1 MSAKSKPVFYAELP
15 PGILDRRDLPDEQ
28 FDKTWESIFLK
39 EGVKEQL
46 LNQAIVGFTLRSKGV
61 GREVIPTHG
70 IVLLVGPPG
79 TGKTS
84 LARGLASRVAKMIK
98 GATFLEIEP
107 HSLTSSSMGKTQRAV
122 SELLGK
128 TIPEHVA
135 SGPVIVLLDEVET
148 MATDRSRLS
157 MEANPVDVH
166 RATDAVLAQLD
177 HLAERHGNLL
187 FIATS
192 NFEGAIDDAF
202 ISRCDLVMAIP
213 VPNVKAR
220 RSILENTIEGLARQ
234 FPPIKKLL
242 GSSELE
248 GVIEATD
255 GLDGR
260 TLRKMVASACAY
272 SKESAVDPG
281 KLTVEALLKAAADAR
296 ATVKA
301 RMER

>member
-1 MSAKSKPVFYAELP
+1 MSAKTKPIFDTDLP
-15 PGILDRRDLPDEQ
+15 PGILDRRVIPDEQ
-28 FDKTWESIFLK
+28 FDKTWDSIFLG
-39 EGVKEQL
+39 EGVKDQL

-61 GREVIPTHG
+61 GREIIPTHG

-84 LARGLASRVAKMIK
+84 LARGLASRVARMIK

-107 HSLTSSSMGKTQRAV
+107 HSLTSSSMGKTQQAV
-122 SELLGK
+122 TDLLGK
-128 TIPEHVA
+128 TIPEHAA

-148 MATDRSRLS
+148 MATDRRKLS

-202 ISRCDLVMAIP
+202 ISRCDLVMTVP
-213 VPNVKAR
+213 VPNAKAR
-220 RSILENTIEGLARQ
+220 RSILEDTIEGLAKH
-234 FPPIKKLL
+234 FSSIKKLL
-242 GSSELE
+242 
-248 GVIEATD
+248 ATD
-255 GLDGR
+255 EFERVVEVTEGLDGR
-260 TLRKMVASACAY
+260 ALRKMVAGACAY
-272 SKESAVDPG
+272 TKEAAVDPG
-281 KLTVEALLKAAADAR
+281 KLTVEALLKAAEDAKTTLKR
-296 ATVKA
+296 K
-301 RMER
+301 EK